1 MQFAPSVLRLSPDYL
16 RRKVFRR
23 VSCYA
28 LFKGWLL
35 LSQPPRCLKNLTSLS
50 ALNADFGTLD
60 CDLGSFP
67 LDLWSLAPMV

>member
-1 MQFAPSVLRLSPDYL
+1 MQFAPSVLRLSPDYF

-50 ALNADFGTLD
+50 ALNVDLGTLD
-60 CDLGSFP
+60 DDLGCFPFDEWSF
-67 LDLWSLAPMV
+67 APTV